1 METVQLDILTAIS
14 EKQRGIEK
22 AENTADAINPNWRNE
37 AFEVLKEFLLTV
49 PGEFLVEDVRAYA
62 AVKNFVAPASNR
74 VWGSVVVRAARE
86 GLIKNIGYG
95 VTKNKKAH
103 RTPASIWIKN
113 Y

>member
-22 AENTADAINPNWRNE
+22 AENTADAIDPMWREN
-37 AFEVLKEFLLTV
+37 AFKLLKEFLSV
-49 PGEFLVEDVRAYA
+49 NPGEFMVEDLRAYA
-62 AVKNFVAPASNR
+62 AMKNFVAPASNR
-74 VWGSVVVRAARE
+74 VWGSVVLRAARE

-103 RTPASIWIKN
+103 RTPASIWKAA
-113 Y
+113 

>member
-14 EKQRGIEK
+14 EKERGIEK
-22 AENTADAINPNWRNE
+22 AENTADAIDPMWREN
-37 AFEVLKEFLLTV
+37 AFKLLKEFLSV
-49 PGEFLVEDVRAYA
+49 NPGEFMVEDLRAYA
-62 AVKNFVAPASNR
+62 AMKNFVAPASNR
-74 VWGSVVVRAARE
+74 VWGSIVLRASRE

-113 Y
+113 